1 MLTSFQAQLDFKII
15 KEKERKQKRNAM
27 SVVFHQKRTR
37 TETKDFIS
45 VIVSLEIAL
54 KTQDRNNKK
63 EITLIIS
70 IIFLIWDNPNK
81 I

>member
-1 MLTSFQAQLDFKII
+1 LLTSFQAQLDFKII
-15 KEKERKQKRNAM
+15 KERERKQKINAM
-27 SVVFHQKRTR
+27 SVVFHQKRMR
-37 TETKDFIS
+37 IETKGFIS

-54 KTQDRNNKK
+54 KIQDRNNKK